1 MTEQERNM
9 GRHWFDEVWNKGRR
23 DAIAEMLLPDAVLHE
38 AGIDS
43 VGPEGSFPLFDRLSA
58 TFSEIHVAIDD
69 TMADGDKIC
78 VRWSF
83 SGKNTGGG
91 LGVGPTGKTIHTTGI
106 TIMRVSGDKL
116 VEGWQNWDML
126 GMMEQ
131 IQGSHKAATYVGA
144 PPHIAAINAV

>member
-1 MTEQERNM
+1 VEQ
-9 GRHWFDEVWNKGRR
+9 GRR
-23 DAIAEMLLPDAVLHE
+23 EAIAEMLSADSVLHE

-43 VGPEGSFPLFDRLSA
+43 VGPEGFYPLFDRLSA
-58 TFSEIHVAIDD
+58 TFSEIHVDVDD
-69 TMADGDKIC
+69 TMAAGDRIC

-83 SGKNTGGG
+83 SGEHTGGG
-91 LGVGPTGKTIHTTGI
+91 LGVGLTGKTIHTTGI
-106 TIMRVSGDKL
+106 TIMRVAGDKL

-131 IQGSHKAATYVGA
+131 IQGGHKAATYVGA

>member
-1 MTEQERNM
+1 MTEQEREL
-9 GRHWFDEVWNKGRR
+9 GRRWFDEVWNKGRR
-23 DAIAEMLLPDAVLHE
+23 DAVAEMLPPDAVLHE

-43 VGPEGSFPLFDRLSA
+43 VGPEGFYPLFDRLNA
-58 TFSEIHVAIDD
+58 TFSEIHVDVDD

-83 SGKNTGGG
+83 SGKHTGGG

-106 TIMRVSGDKL
+106 TIMRVAGDKL

-131 IQGSHKAATYVGA
+131 IQGSHRAATYFGA
-144 PPHIAAINAV
+144 SPHISAINAV

>member
-1 MTEQERNM
+1 MTEQERDL
-9 GRHWFDEVWNKGRR
+9 GRRWFDEVWNKGRR
-23 DAIAEMLLPDAVLHE
+23 EAIAEMLSADSVLHE
-38 AGIDS
+38 AGVDAI
-43 VGPEGSFPLFDRLSA
+43 GPDGFYPLFDRLSA
-58 TFSEIHVAIDD
+58 TFSEIHVDVND

-83 SGKNTGGG
+83 SGKHTGGG

-106 TIMRVSGDKL
+106 TIVRVAGGKL

-131 IQGSHKAATYVGA
+131 IQGSHKAPTYIGA
-144 PPHIAAINAV
+144 PPEISAINAV